1 MSVRRGAEKRSRG
14 RPAGG
19 TDARAKIIDA
29 ARTAF
34 AERGYDGATI
44 RRIASDAAVDPAL
57 IHHYFGS
64 KEGLFAEVV
73 QFPVSPESVLASV
86 LADGPDQAGE
96 RIARMF
102 LGLGDNPVT
111 RDAVIAMIKSALSSP
126 TSATMLREFISRGPL
141 NKMAASLD
149 GPDARLRVELAMA
162 QVMGMLVSRYV
173 LRLEPLASAS
183 KDEVVAY
190 LAPTIQRYL
199 TP

>member
-1 MSVRRGAEKRSRG
+1 MSRRSRG
-14 RPAGG
+14 RPVGG
-19 TDARAKIIDA
+19 TDTRAKIIEA

-44 RRIASDAAVDPAL
+44 RRIAGDAGVDPAL

-64 KEGLFAEVV
+64 KESLFAEVI
-73 QFPVSPESVLASV
+73 QFPVPPEQVIASV

-96 RIARMF
+96 RIARTF

-111 RDAVIAMIKSALSSP
+111 RDALIALIRSAVTSP
-126 TSATMLREFISRGPL
+126 VSATMLREFISRGPL
-141 NKMAASLD
+141 SKMAATLD

-162 QVMGMLVSRYV
+162 QMMGVLVSRYV
-173 LRLEPLASAS
+173 LKLEPLASAS